1 MKPAK
6 VNLASN
12 LPNPAPPRPQQ
23 RADSNPPGR
32 DNAPTRNTVLK
43 KPARRRATPARH
55 TGVSTPFTASAVQVL
70 VRCSA
75 VHNNW
80 VVTSYRMKNS
90 DAPCAQLLVL
100 PPCPWYVSVSGGR
113 FLLFLSLF
121 DPMQPRFRAGV
132 ILLRLLCFIVFSRV
146 SAERGWPRWDRK
158 IGRILTCQ

>member
-113 FLLFLSLF
+113 FLLFPSLF
-121 DPMQPRFRAGV
+121 DHATTFSRWDDSSSSSSFHCIFQGERRAGMAP
-132 ILLRLLCFIVFSRV
+132 L
-146 SAERGWPRWDRK
+146 G
-158 IGRILTCQ
+158 

>member
-12 LPNPAPPRPQQ
+12 LPSPAPPSAATAHRLKPSRPRQCT
-23 RADSNPPGR
+23 DSKHRPEEARTTPR
-32 DNAPTRNTVLK
+32 HPSTSHRRVNALYSECCAGTC
-43 KPARRRATPARH
+43 
-55 TGVSTPFTASAVQVL
+55 AVQ
-70 VRCSA
+70 SGA
-75 VHNNW
+75 HNW

-158 IGRILTCQ
+158 TGRILTCQ